1 MSTHTVQTLET
12 FQGGVTS
19 PLGFTASGQYVGI
32 KAAGRGLDLAL
43 IGFSDEELEDL
54 LDLRA
59 IREARAD
66 PENQKRR
73 SFFEVAKEL
82 GWERPTTKRA

>member
-1 MSTHTVQTLET
+1 LKKQ
-12 FQGGVTS
+12 
-19 PLGFTASGQYVGI
+19 
-32 KAAGRGLDLAL
+32 
-43 IGFSDEELEDL
+43 EELEDL

-59 IREARAD
+59 IREARAN

>member
-1 MSTHTVQTLET
+1 MSREANLRALSKKKASK
-12 FQGGVTS
+12 S
-19 PLGFTASGQYVGI
+19 PNRLFLKKQ
-32 KAAGRGLDLAL
+32 
-43 IGFSDEELEDL
+43 EELEDL